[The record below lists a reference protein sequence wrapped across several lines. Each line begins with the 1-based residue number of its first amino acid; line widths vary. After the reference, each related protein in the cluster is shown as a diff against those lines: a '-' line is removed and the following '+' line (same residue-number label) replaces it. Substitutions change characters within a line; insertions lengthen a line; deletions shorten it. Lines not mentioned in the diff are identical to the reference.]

1 MFVAKMN
8 ILTVWTQIGGITLR
22 KFYLPLLMFL
32 VLIIYFLPESPKAS
46 EDQLDNREKVF
57 QFLELAFQA
66 QIALS
71 EKDRTMEEIQA
82 LLNPYFTQQY
92 QQKFLEIN
100 LHQENG
106 KFFTYGTDFGQMY
119 IPFFAFSDNTKIV
132 IEKEKIYV
140 FEYFPKNLQG
150 PVGYEAH
157 YEGLLIDKVDKQW
170 KISQYLINQ
179 IPTSIIRK
187 ALEAQAS

>member
-8 ILTVWTQIGGITLR
+8 ILTVWTLKGGKELR
-22 KFYLPLLMFL
+22 KIYHPVLIFL
-32 VLIIYFLPESPKAS
+32 VLIIYFLPDSPKAS

-57 QFLELAFQA
+57 QFLEMAFQA

-71 EKDRTMEEIQA
+71 EKDRTMEEIEEI
-82 LLNPYFTQQY
+82 LNSYFTKQY
-92 QQKFLEIN
+92 QQKFLEVN

-106 KFFTYGTDFGQMY
+106 KFFTYGTDFGQLY

-150 PVGYEAH
+150 PVGYDAH
-157 YEGLLIDKVDKQW
+157 YEGLLIDKVDEQW

-179 IPTSIIRK
+179 IPESIIKK
-187 ALEAQAS
+187 ALEGPGS

>member
-1 MFVAKMN
+1 MN
-8 ILTVWTQIGGITLR
+8 ILTVWTIKGGITLR
-22 KFYLPLLMFL
+22 KIYLPLLMFL
-32 VLIIYFLPESPKAS
+32 VLIIYFLPDSPKAS

-71 EKDRTMEEIQA
+71 EKDRTMEEIEA
-82 LLNPYFTQQY
+82 LLDPYFTKQY
-92 QQKFLEIN
+92 QQKFFEVN

-119 IPFFAFSDNTKIV
+119 IPFFAFSENTRIV

-140 FEYFPKNLQG
+140 FEFFPQNLQG

-157 YEGLLIDKVDKQW
+157 YEGLLINKMEEQW
-170 KISQYLINQ
+170 KISQYLNNH
-179 IPTSIIRK
+179 IPESIIKK
-187 ALEAQAS
+187 ALEAQGS